1 MVSSLP
7 GCGPWCSD
15 NRPQAGEG
23 AAVTCPGPEVHLSL
37 ADSFPQGRKA
47 LLGEPGHQPPV
58 ALENRGLK
66 KHLPSLNDIHNV
78 PPLCQHDKLGDRFK
92 NVLTL

>member
-7 GCGPWCSD
+7 GCGPRCSD
-15 NRPQAGEG
+15 NRPQPGEG

-47 LLGEPGHQPPV
+47 LLGEPGHQPPGRLGEQGM
-58 ALENRGLK
+58 AEETPTFPER
-66 KHLPSLNDIHNV
+66 HSQRSPSL
-78 PPLCQHDKLGDRFK
+78 PA
-92 NVLTL
+92 